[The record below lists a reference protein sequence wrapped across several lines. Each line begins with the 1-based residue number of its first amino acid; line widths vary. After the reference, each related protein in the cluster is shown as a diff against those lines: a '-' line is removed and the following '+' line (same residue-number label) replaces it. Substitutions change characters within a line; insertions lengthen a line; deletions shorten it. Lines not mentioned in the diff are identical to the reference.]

1 MLILDYNTII
11 KHQYQDVDAS
21 RKNFR
26 RLSWLKIF
34 QFFKK
39 KAIDQL
45 NKTLSSQ
52 LIYSRGFVA
61 EFTERFKD
69 EEQIDLSYPI
79 DLFQELI
86 NINITLKA
94 ELEKSN
100 DYNLR
105 ETDAILTETIDHY
118 YTSLRILKRHNKRN
132 NIPTSQMAIDSCRH
146 SLNTLQTVIN
156 GRRTT

>member
-1 MLILDYNTII
+1 MLVLDYNTII

-21 RKNFR
+21 RKNFH
-26 RLSWLKIF
+26 RLTWLNLF

-52 LIYSRGFVA
+52 LIHSRGFVS
-61 EFTERFKD
+61 EFSDRFK
-69 EEQIDLSYPI
+69 EGTQIDLSYPI
-79 DLFQELI
+79 ELFQDLL
-86 NINITLKA
+86 NINIKLKA

-100 DYNLR
+100 DPRLK
-105 ETDAILTETIDHY
+105 EADSILTETIEHY
-118 YTSLRILKRHNKRN
+118 YMSLRILKRHNKRE
-132 NIPTSQMAIDSCRH
+132 NIPTTQMATDSCRH

-156 GRRTT
+156 GRRIT

>member
-11 KHQYQDVDAS
+11 KHQYQDVDTS

-26 RLSWLKIF
+26 RLTWLNLF
-34 QFFKK
+34 QFVKK

-52 LIYSRGFVA
+52 LIHSRGFVS
-61 EFTERFKD
+61 EFTDRFKD
-69 EEQIDLSYPI
+69 GTPIDLSYPI
-79 DLFQELI
+79 ELLQDLL
-86 NINITLKA
+86 NINIKLKA

-100 DYNLR
+100 DPQL
-105 ETDAILTETIDHY
+105 EESDVILTETIEHY
-118 YTSLRILKRHNKRN
+118 YTSLRVLKRHNKRE

-146 SLNTLQTVIN
+146 SLNTLQTITN